1 MLTLRFDLLVL
12 WENPGYNMCI
22 FRLLR
27 IGNLDLHLQRIG
39 IRTYSV
45 SFVIASIMRNS
56 QLVYWFESSFNTT
69 NLLVNRLK
77 TLPKMK
83 ATREQ
88 VKIITLYGILKSG
101 VATSTSKVEVYMGSP
116 NWYPFNTWESLS
128 LKVGQWYE
136 DCWGQVP
143 TSLCIRR
150 MLSVSKKCFVNV
162 HSQMGRAVRRQVKYR
177 FKRCGS
183 RMGYSRSIRDV
194 RYNVI

>member
-1 MLTLRFDLLVL
+1 
-12 WENPGYNMCI
+12 MCI
-22 FRLLR
+22 FCLLR

-116 NWYPFNTWESLS
+116 N
-128 LKVGQWYE
+128 
-136 DCWGQVP
+136 
-143 TSLCIRR
+143 
-150 MLSVSKKCFVNV
+150 
-162 HSQMGRAVRRQVKYR
+162 
-177 FKRCGS
+177 
-183 RMGYSRSIRDV
+183 
-194 RYNVI
+194 